1 MVKIASWNLCL
12 GLINKKDNVINTL
25 KKEKIDICL
34 TQETEIMKDYNLE
47 LLSDKAY
54 KIEVEVATEKSRCA
68 I

>member
-34 TQETEIMKDYNLE
+34 TQETEIMKDYNLD

-54 KIEVEVATEKSRCA
+54 KIEVEVATEKSICA